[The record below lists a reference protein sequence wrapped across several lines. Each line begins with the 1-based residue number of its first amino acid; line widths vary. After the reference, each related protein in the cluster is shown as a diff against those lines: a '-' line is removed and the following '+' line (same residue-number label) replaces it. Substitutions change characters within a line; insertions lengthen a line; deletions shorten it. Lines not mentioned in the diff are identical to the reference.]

1 MEKELTLTNNYLI
14 LKIGKS
20 KNAISQIKDC
30 SKNLKSNIYCKNLL
44 TLWYLKNIIII
55 LLFFATN
62 LSYSQNPLTDSDFYK
77 AYNEFEIMNYAKNA
91 YDLDNKICSFLS
103 SSETFDKK
111 MAVVD
116 AFNSPAEMEAGD
128 LFFAYLKHKYS
139 INEINELKNIED
151 KLILGYLYFTSNPTL
166 SKQILMDYNKLYSE
180 RLSFGVLKFLVNSQN
195 VIENDECKVWQDFQN
210 LDNRTF
216 KIKDMRTNALT
227 FIAKSVD
234 KLKDKCSNETL
245 VITKTKR
252 HFVNEIKINRFHL
265 KYESGIYKINININN
280 SVNLDFVLDSG
291 ASVVLIPEDV
301 FSVLV
306 RNGTISK
313 EDILGYKT
321 FTIAD
326 GTSSKKP
333 VFKIK
338 SLTIGTI
345 TVNNIEATIGEKNSD
360 LLLGQS
366 FIQKFK
372 SIKIDN
378 ASNQL
383 IIEN

>member
-1 MEKELTLTNNYLI
+1 M
-14 LKIGKS
+14 KS
-20 KNAISQIKDC
+20 K
-30 SKNLKSNIYCKNLL
+30 
-44 TLWYLKNIIII
+44 II
-55 LLFFATN
+55 LLFLLAINFCNA
-62 LSYSQNPLTDSDFYK
+62 QNPLTDSNYYL
-77 AYNEFEIMNYAKNA
+77 AYNELEIMSHAKKA
-91 YDLDNKICSFLS
+91 FDLDNRICNFLS

-116 AFNSPAEMEAGD
+116 AFNSPDEMEAGD
-128 LFFAYLKHKYS
+128 LFFIYLKNKHH
-139 INEINELKNIED
+139 INKIEEIKNIED
-151 KLILGYLYFTSNPTL
+151 KLILSYLYFTSNIDL
-166 SKQILMDYNKLYSE
+166 SKQILKANEKLYSE
-180 RLSFGVLKFLVNSQN
+180 RLSFGILKFLINSKEQ
-195 VIENDECKVWQDFQN
+195 VGTDECKVWKEFQN
-210 LDNRTF
+210 VDNKNF
-216 KIKDMRTNALT
+216 KIKDMRLNALT

-234 KLKDKCSNETL
+234 NLKNKCSNEQL

-252 HFVNEIKINRFHL
+252 HFNNENSGNRFQLKHENGVCKINL
-265 KYESGIYKINININN
+265 NINN
-280 SVNLDFVLDSG
+280 SVNLDFILDSG

-313 EDILGYKT
+313 NDILGYKT

-326 GTSSKKP
+326 GSSSKKP
-333 VFKIK
+333 IFKIK
-338 SLTIGTI
+338 SLTIGKI
-345 TVNNIEATIGEKNSD
+345 TVTDIEATIGELNSD

-378 ASNQL
+378 KSNEL